1 MDLYFSF
8 SSRDAASGTNPEGDV
23 PAGQSRDTQDRYG
36 DVPLGVESAWPTA
49 ALPVT
54 P

>member
-1 MDLYFSF
+1 MDLSFSF
-8 SSRDAASGTNPEGDV
+8 SSWEAASGTNLEADM
-23 PAGQSRDTQDRYG
+23 PAGQARDTQDRYG